1 LSTQHYR
8 KLGAFADFGTCDQW
22 GVERRFDM
30 SNIEFWLTVLAVLV
44 PAIARIVIA
53 WGKLTGKW

>member
-1 LSTQHYR
+1 
-8 KLGAFADFGTCDQW
+8 
-22 GVERRFDM
+22 M